1 MGFENSLWHDTAD
14 DDFAPRP
21 PLPGDIEADVV
32 IVGAGYTGL
41 WTAYYLQALNRRLR
55 IAVVEREI
63 AGFGASGRNG
73 GWCSALFPPT
83 SSGIARRH
91 GRDAAVAVRRA
102 MHESLVEVGRV
113 ARAEGIEA
121 HYARGGTVS
130 LARNDAQ
137 LTRAR
142 TLVDDERRLTG
153 NVERL
158 ELLSKQ
164 EAEAVAH
171 ATRVLGATYTPHCAV
186 VHPLRLVRGLAS
198 CVEARGVSIFEGTT
212 ALALNPGAV
221 ITDRGT
227 VRAEVVVRATEGYTA
242 SLRGQR
248 RRLVPLYSL
257 MIATEPL
264 PVEVWAQ
271 IGLARRE
278 TFADLRHMRIYGQ
291 RTADD
296 RLAFGGRGAP
306 YHFGSRTR
314 PDFDTN
320 GRVHSAL
327 RNVLVD
333 LFPVV
338 RNHRIT
344 HEWGGALGVPRDWHA
359 SVGLDRRRGL
369 AWAGGYVG
377 DGVATSNLAGRTLA
391 QLISGETSELTRL
404 PWVGHRSRGWEPE
417 PLRWLGVNAGR
428 LAAHAGRPCG
438 GALREAR
445 PECAGLRADDRLLK
459 AVIPP
464 ALEHSG
470 GGG

>member
-1 MGFENSLWHDTAD
+1 VGFEDSLWHETAG

-21 PLPGDIEADVV
+21 PLPGDLDADIA

-41 WTAYYLQALNRRLR
+41 WTAYYLHALDSTLR
-55 IAVVEREI
+55 IAVLEREI

-73 GWCSALFPPT
+73 GWCSALFPPA

-102 MHESLVEVGRV
+102 MHESLVEVGRM
-113 ARAEGIEA
+113 ARTEGMDV
-121 HYARGGTVS
+121 HYARGGTIS

-137 LTRAR
+137 LIRAGM
-142 TLVDDERRLTG
+142 LVDEERSLTG
-153 NVERL
+153 RVERL
-158 ELLSKQ
+158 ELLSKE
-164 EAEAVAH
+164 EAEQVAK

-198 CVEARGVSIFEGTT
+198 CVESRGVSLFEGTS
-212 ALALNPGAV
+212 ALAVRPGAV

-227 VRAEVVVRATEGYTA
+227 VRAEVVVRATEGYTG

-264 PVEVWAQ
+264 PAEAWEQ

-306 YHFGSRTR
+306 YHFASRTH
-314 PDFDTN
+314 PEFDRN

-327 RNVLVD
+327 RAVLTD

-338 RNHRIT
+338 RGHRIT

-359 SVGLDRRRGL
+359 SLGFDRRRGL

-391 QLISGETSELTRL
+391 QLITGESSELTRL
-404 PWVGHRSRGWEPE
+404 PWVGHHSRAWEPE
-417 PLRWLGVNAGR
+417 PLRWLGVNGGR
-428 LAAHAGRPCG
+428 LLLTRADRT
-438 GALREAR
+438 EAR
-445 PECAGLRADDRLLK
+445 SGKPARTARAIARF
-459 AVIPP
+459 I
-464 ALEHSG
+464 G
-470 GGG
+470 Y